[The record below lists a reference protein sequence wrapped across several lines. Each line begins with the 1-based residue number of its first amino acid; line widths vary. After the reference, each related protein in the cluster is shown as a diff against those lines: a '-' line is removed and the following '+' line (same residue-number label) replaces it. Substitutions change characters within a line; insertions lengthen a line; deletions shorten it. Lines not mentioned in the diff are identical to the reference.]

1 MNSAADLRRHH
12 EREALNKAKDKVFNA
27 IKNDPLGLSI
37 SQLMGICRLSVKT
50 LRAALELLEVE
61 EHQGIYSL
69 VNANQVAD
77 EVVAQP
83 KPVAKPKPELANNEA
98 KISVEKAILH
108 YLEDFPNGLSKAEL
122 MATAEMSDKQ
132 FTNSIYR
139 LTQNGSVKRIGKLGS
154 FKYLLAK
161 HAEKEIDVIKPVEVP
176 ATPREPAKEVWEVFC
191 DKPTEEPVNAI
202 SSLKAQIKTIVTRKS
217 ELTLKEDELGVLL
230 SDLFGLA
237 NVQFCVDGGRLV
249 GVRLFEEVVA

>member
-1 MNSAADLRRHH
+1 MNSAADLKRHH
-12 EREALNKAKDKVFNA
+12 DREALNKAKDKVFKA
-27 IKNDPLGLSI
+27 LQNDPLGLSI
-37 SQLMGICRLSVKT
+37 NQLMSVCRLSVKT
-50 LRAALELLEVE
+50 VRAALGLIEVDE
-61 EHQGIYSL
+61 EQGVYFL

-83 KPVAKPKPELANNEA
+83 KPVAKTKSELATNEV
-98 KISVEKAILH
+98 KISAEKAILH
-108 YLEDFPNGLSKAEL
+108 YLEDFPSGLSKAEL
-122 MATAEMSDKQ
+122 MTTAEISDKQ

-176 ATPREPAKEVWEVFC
+176 ATPRKQAKEEWEVFC

-202 SSLKAQIKTIVTRKS
+202 SSLKAQIKTVVTRKS
-217 ELTLKEDELGVLL
+217 ELTLQEDQLIEL
-230 SDLFGLA
+230 LA
-237 NVQFCVDGGRLV
+237 NLFDLNTVKFCVDGGRLV
-249 GVRLFEEVVA
+249 GVHLSEEVVA

>member
-50 LRAALELLEVE
+50 VRAALELLEVE

-77 EVVAQP
+77 EVVAQ
-83 KPVAKPKPELANNEA
+83 PKPELANNEA

>member
-1 MNSAADLRRHH
+1 MNSAADLKRHH
-12 EREALNKAKDKVFNA
+12 EREALDKAKDKVFKA
-27 IKNDPLGLSI
+27 LQNDPLGLSI
-37 SQLMGICRLSVKT
+37 NQLMSVCRLSVKT
-50 LRAALELLEVE
+50 VRAALGLIEVDE
-61 EHQGIYSL
+61 EQGVYFL
-69 VNANQVAD
+69 VNAKQVAD
-77 EVVAQP
+77 EVVTQP
-83 KPVAKPKPELANNEA
+83 KPVAKPKSELTNNEV
-98 KISVEKAILH
+98 KISAEKAILH
-108 YLEDFPNGLSKAEL
+108 YLENFPNGLNKAEL